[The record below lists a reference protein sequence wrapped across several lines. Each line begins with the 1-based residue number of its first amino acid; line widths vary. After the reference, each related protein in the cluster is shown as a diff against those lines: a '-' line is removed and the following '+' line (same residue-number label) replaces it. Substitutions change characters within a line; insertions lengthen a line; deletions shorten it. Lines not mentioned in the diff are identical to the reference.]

1 MNVLLTPAKFL
12 SEQLE
17 DPDYIEEGI
26 AFAQER
32 IRELEKDNLLLLELL
47 KESIFL
53 LFDQLNSKQRE
64 IFFEGFK
71 ILEKKLISLN
81 RLSEI
86 ISEKLDISFSTA
98 KWNLTRLRDLG
109 FFETIGSRG
118 NTKTTLTSTALGKT
132 FYSFL
137 AQNFDKKLYQRKTIY
152 EK

>member
-1 MNVLLTPAKFL
+1 VNVLLTPAKFIN
-12 SEQLE
+12 EQLE
-17 DPDYIEEGI
+17 DPDYLREGI

-47 KESIFL
+47 QESMFL
-53 LFDQLNSKQRE
+53 LFEQLNSKQKT
-64 IFFEGFK
+64 IFLTGYK

-86 ISEKLDISFSTA
+86 ISRKLEISFSTA
-98 KWNLTRLRDLG
+98 KWNLTKLRDIG

-118 NTKTTLTSTALGKT
+118 NTKTTLISTAFGKT

-137 AQNFDKKLYQRKTIY
+137 AHSNGKNL
-152 EK
+152 